1 MSVITR
7 EYLSTSS
14 VFVHRVVSLALDQIK
29 QHIDLQISS
38 LTQELLDLIKAVEKP
53 VVPLSESVVLPST
66 PVIKDE
72 GASTTALTNF
82 QLQTVAQRLSRLVLR
97 DRTQNRLE
105 SSVLTTPL
113 VPEETGQ
120 NTRRDLGT
128 MRQLYG

>member
-53 VVPLSESVVLPST
+53 VVPLSESV
-66 PVIKDE
+66 
-72 GASTTALTNF
+72 
-82 QLQTVAQRLSRLVLR
+82 
-97 DRTQNRLE
+97 
-105 SSVLTTPL
+105 
-113 VPEETGQ
+113 
-120 NTRRDLGT
+120 
-128 MRQLYG
+128 